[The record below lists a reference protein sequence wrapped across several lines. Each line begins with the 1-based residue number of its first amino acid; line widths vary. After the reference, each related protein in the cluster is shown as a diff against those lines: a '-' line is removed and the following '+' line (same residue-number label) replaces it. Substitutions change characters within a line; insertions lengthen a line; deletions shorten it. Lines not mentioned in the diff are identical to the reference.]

1 MDGTVAPTADT
12 ALPSSTGRY
21 CPRVSEHPADDAPT
35 ILVLNGPNL
44 GRLGKR
50 QPEVYGSTTL
60 ADVDAGLQ
68 RLAAELGVRVELRQ
82 TDAEH
87 EMIGWVHAAADA
99 RQPVVLNPGGWTH
112 TSVALRDACAELVA
126 GLVELHVSNV
136 HAREDF
142 RRHSYITPVATG
154 VVAGLGVEGYG
165 LAVRFLAQRAGR
177 APRVGGD
184 A

>member
-1 MDGTVAPTADT
+1 M
-12 ALPSSTGRY
+12 
-21 CPRVSEHPADDAPT
+21 
-35 ILVLNGPNL
+35 
-44 GRLGKR
+44 
-50 QPEVYGSTTL
+50 
-60 ADVDAGLQ
+60 
-68 RLAAELGVRVELRQ
+68 
-82 TDAEH
+82 
-87 EMIGWVHAAADA
+87 
-99 RQPVVLNPGGWTH
+99 
-112 TSVALRDACAELVA
+112 
-126 GLVELHVSNV
+126 SNV